1 MLKIG
6 VTGNIGSGKSQICRI
21 FELLGIP
28 VYYAD
33 EKAKELMI
41 NNKDLVNSIK
51 TLIGSG
57 AYLSDGGLDRAYI
70 SERVFIDKGLLEK
83 LNALVHPAVAIDF
96 KTWCLAQ
103 KSLYVIKEAALLF
116 ESGSYKDLDEIVM
129 VTAPEKLRIQRVIG
143 RDRMTEHQVL
153 LRIRNQ
159 LDENL
164 KIEKADYIIQNDG
177 DTFLVRQILKL
188 HRLFLNQCV

>member
-70 SERVFIDKGLLEK
+70 SEQVFIDKGLLEK

-159 LDENL
+159 MDENL